1 MSSCKRLA
9 RTGFTLIELMVV
21 MVILVLLAA
30 LVLPRVMNRAEEARR
45 KTSIIQ
51 MSGLR
56 GALEQYQVDNS
67 GKIPSSEQGLDALLH
82 EPTSSPKPKRWR
94 GPYLKDTDAVP
105 TDGWGNEWNYISLEN
120 NRSYHLWSLGADGVE
135 GGDDLDADINSWER
149 STWAEG

>member
-56 GALEQYQVDNS
+56 GAHQLRHHATPIKAHAPVRSALRGKDFPSAVQVVRHLRDANADHHHALELA
-67 GKIPSSEQGLDALLH
+67 GLEHHAQ
-82 EPTSSPKPKRWR
+82 RCC
-94 GPYLKDTDAVP
+94 
-105 TDGWGNEWNYISLEN
+105 
-120 NRSYHLWSLGADGVE
+120 
-135 GGDDLDADINSWER
+135 
-149 STWAEG
+149 